1 MNSVDKIA
9 GILSVALVMS
19 PALALAADQQDALI
33 NKVEAAQKQIF
44 TYAEDAGLTTQV
56 KASFVLEPDI
66 ESFDIQVNTTNHIVY
81 LSGTV
86 DTQLQANKAIELAQS
101 VTGVEDVDDTKLK
114 VMSSDSF
121 LQDAFMTAKVKG
133 KIMQLSNLETISKNN
148 DLHVETTN
156 GMVHI
161 FGKVDNQKDI
171 NSIEQAIGK
180 MSGIKGVKTNIDVM
194 KK

>member
-156 GMVHI
+156 GVVHI

>member
-19 PALALAADQQDALI
+19 PALAVAADQQDALI

-156 GMVHI
+156 GVVHI

-171 NSIEQAIGK
+171 NTIEQAIGK